1 MQLGSVQVALLLGES
16 TSTLQ
21 QRTFLSLFPTN
32 STNHLHHTPAAG
44 WFIII
49 STAAPAAR
57 APASLAANVMAL
69 EGTYPELD
77 APLKVVRT
85 NEPDLAEYLS
95 NPDSFCTF
103 FIPTAQVWW

>member
-1 MQLGSVQVALLLGES
+1 
-16 TSTLQ
+16 
-21 QRTFLSLFPTN
+21 
-32 STNHLHHTPAAG
+32 
-44 WFIII
+44 
-49 STAAPAAR
+49 
-57 APASLAANVMAL
+57 MAL

-95 NPDSFCTF
+95 NPDSICTF